1 MPSLNAMLTYVWF
14 NCLRSLIF
22 SEGTGR
28 NNGSGGEGKVGTGG
42 VEGRDAAIGIYYKIV
57 V

>member
-1 MPSLNAMLTYVWF
+1 MLSYVWF

-28 NNGSGGEGKVGTGG
+28 NRGSGGEGKVGTGG